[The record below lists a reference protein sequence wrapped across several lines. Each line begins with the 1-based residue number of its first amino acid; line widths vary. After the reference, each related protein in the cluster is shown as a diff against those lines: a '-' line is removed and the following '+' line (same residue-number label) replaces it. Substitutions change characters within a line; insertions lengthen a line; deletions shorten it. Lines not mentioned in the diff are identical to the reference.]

1 MNHGRHDY
9 QRIQDPE
16 NKIPSGEP
24 VFLLRGQDPLAADA
38 VEAYAARA
46 EAAGASEAFVASA
59 RAQADTMR
67 RWAAREDTGTPH
79 LPDLPDEP
87 TPATKRRKTPA

>member
-1 MNHGRHDY
+1 MIHGRPDY
-9 QRIQDPE
+9 NRIQDPE

-38 VEAYAARA
+38 VEAYADAA

-59 RAQADTMR
+59 RAQADAMR
-67 RWAAREDTGTPH
+67 RWAEREDTPTTKT
-79 LPDLPDEP
+79 PDLAEEP
-87 TPATKRRKTPA
+87 APAKKKRGK